1 MDTPKP
7 TVETE
12 TTDNGEMLMTEV
24 LAQGWNVH
32 RRTCRRLASPLV

>member
-12 TTDNGEMLMTEV
+12 TTDSGKMLMTEV
-24 LAQGWNVH
+24 LAQGWKVH
-32 RRTCRRLASPLV
+32 PRTCRRLAPPLV